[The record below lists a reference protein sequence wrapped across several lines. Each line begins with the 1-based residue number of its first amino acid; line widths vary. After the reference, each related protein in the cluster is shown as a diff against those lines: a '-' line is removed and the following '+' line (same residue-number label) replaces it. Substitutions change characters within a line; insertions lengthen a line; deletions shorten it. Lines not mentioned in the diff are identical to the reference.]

1 VQTFS
6 GSPAN
11 FAIYTAL
18 LPPGERFMGMALTEG
33 GHLSHG
39 FYTATR
45 KVSATAHFWES
56 KQYHCN
62 KETMLIDYEEL

>member
-1 VQTFS
+1 
-6 GSPAN
+6 
-11 FAIYTAL
+11 
-18 LPPGERFMGMALTEG
+18 MGMALTEG